1 MGEPEPRDQGE
12 AQEERDKPAGLVG
25 KHAGQIPAGL
35 RPPEHVDQRK
45 DQQRD
50 GDGNDRVEKGDEPVE
65 PAFSTHPRRLG
76 TRRGHA
82 FTTPPLIAVITKGT
96 TTNTPSSMRTTSSS
110 PRRREQQGRDRPGAH
125 NGNHA
130 EIGSVSGL
138 VLARRFNENSPP
150 PSISARGGSSAP
162 NTHSCWPGTPSRIH
176 TSSTLMNRLSVS
188 APRDRKCRGAEM
200 TS

>member
-1 MGEPEPRDQGE
+1 MGEPEPRDKGE

-25 KHAGQIPAGL
+25 EHAGQIPAGL
-35 RPPEHVDQRK
+35 RPPEDVDQWK

-96 TTNTPSSMRTTSSS
+96 TTNTPSSMHTTSSS
-110 PRRREQQGRDRPGAH
+110 PVTTSNRVVIVRALTTAITRRSAEYPASCWRAGSTRTARPRASVREAAVPHR
-125 NGNHA
+125 
-130 EIGSVSGL
+130 
-138 VLARRFNENSPP
+138 
-150 PSISARGGSSAP
+150 
-162 NTHSCWPGTPSRIH
+162 THSCWPGTPSRID
-176 TSSTLMNRLSVS
+176 TSSTL
-188 APRDRKCRGAEM
+188 
-200 TS
+200 